1 MNLSSERKFVKD
13 NIRRHLLK
21 EYLHRETQRAGF
33 GGLDMA
39 MMPGPRTHITLIAE
53 RPGMVIGRRGATINR
68 LTEEVQTKY
77 GFPNPQI
84 EVQEADVP
92 ALNPHI
98 MVQKLAVALEKGW
111 HFRRAGHSTVMRI
124 MEAGARGCQVEI
136 AGKLTGDR
144 HRRVK
149 FRAGHIKYCGE
160 PKQQWMRISIGRAER
175 KAGTMGLRVMIMDP
189 AAKLPDEIEILPP
202 EELTEVLEE
211 YSPKATAPLEAAL
224 EGVEASADEL
234 DKLVETEL
242 AAEGEA
248 APAIE
253 AVPAATGP
261 KDQEGAPADAAA
273 AAAAPPA
280 EERKKPKS
288 TKPRAPRKPRKKEAE
303 VAAAVAAPDAQAPAP
318 AAAPD
323 TAPTAP
329 AEGAP
334 AAPAPPAPEAEGGHE
349 KEG

>member
-1 MNLSSERKFVKD
+1 MNLSSERDFVRV
-13 NIRRHLLK
+13 NIRRQLLK

-33 GGLDMA
+33 GGLDVTRT
-39 MMPGPRTHITLIAE
+39 PLGTHITLIAE

-68 LTEEVQTKY
+68 LTEEVQTKF

-160 PKQQWMRISIGRAER
+160 PKQQWMRISIGRADR
-175 KAGTMGLRVMIMDP
+175 KTGVMGLRVMIMDP
-189 AAKLPDEIEILPP
+189 AAKLPDEIELLPP
-202 EELTEVLEE
+202 EELVEVLEE
-211 YSPKATAPLEAAL
+211 YSPKAATPVEAAL
-224 EGVEASADEL
+224 EGVEATPDEL

-242 AAEGEA
+242 AAEGESE
-248 APAIE
+248 PAIE
-253 AVPAATGP
+253 AAVAAVTTAFP
-261 KDQEGAPADAAA
+261 EASDKPADAG
-273 AAAAPPA
+273 AAPSA
-280 EERKKPKS
+280 EERKKPRS
-288 TKPRAPRKPRKKEAE
+288 TKPRAPRKPKKKEGEEAAQS
-303 VAAAVAAPDAQAPAP
+303 AAAPEAAPPQAAAP
-318 AAAPD
+318 AAA
-323 TAPTAP
+323 
-329 AEGAP
+329 
-334 AAPAPPAPEAEGGHE
+334 AAAAAATPAPEPSGAEGE
-349 KEG
+349 PKKEA

>member
-1 MNLSSERKFVKD
+1 VSSERDFVRV
-13 NIRRHLLK
+13 NIRRQLLK

-33 GGLDMA
+33 GGLEVTRT
-39 MMPGPRTHITLIAE
+39 PLGTHITLIAE

-68 LTEEVQTKY
+68 LTEEVQTKF

-160 PKQQWMRISIGRAER
+160 PKQQWMRISIGRADR
-175 KAGTMGLRVMIMDP
+175 KAGVMGLRVMIMDP
-189 AAKLPDEIEILPP
+189 AAKLPDEIELLPP
-202 EELTEVLEE
+202 EEIVEVLEE
-211 YSPKATAPLEAAL
+211 YAPKSTSPVVAAL
-224 EGVEASADEL
+224 EGVADADEL

-248 APAIE
+248 EPAIE
-253 AVPAATGP
+253 A
-261 KDQEGAPADAAA
+261 AAA
-273 AAAAPPA
+273 ATIDATAETKDKPAEAAAPT
-280 EERKKPKS
+280 EERKKAKPS
-288 TKPRAPRKPRKKEAE
+288 KPRAPRKPKRKEGEEPAQ
-303 VAAAVAAPDAQAPAP
+303 AAAAPDAAQPKAP
-318 AAAPD
+318 
-323 TAPTAP
+323 APTAP
-329 AEGAP
+329 PPSSDATP
-334 AAPAPPAPEAEGGHE
+334 APAPPAPETSG
-349 KEG
+349 KEGEPKKEA

>member
-1 MNLSSERKFVKD
+1 MNLSSERDFVRV
-13 NIRRHLLK
+13 NIRRQLLK

-33 GGLDMA
+33 GGLEVTRT
-39 MMPGPRTHITLIAE
+39 PLGTHITLIAE

-68 LTEEVQTKY
+68 LTEEVQTKF

-160 PKQQWMRISIGRAER
+160 PKQQWMRISIGRADR
-175 KAGTMGLRVMIMDP
+175 KAGVMGLRVMIMDP
-189 AAKLPDEIEILPP
+189 AAKLPDEIELLPP
-202 EELTEVLEE
+202 EELVEVLEE
-211 YSPKATAPLEAAL
+211 YAPKSTSPVVAAL
-224 EGVEASADEL
+224 EGVADAEEL
-234 DKLVETEL
+234 DKLVESEL

-253 AVPAATGP
+253 AVAAKEA
-261 KDQEGAPADAAA
+261 KDKEGAPAEATA
-273 AAAAPPA
+273 PA
-280 EERKKPKS
+280 EERKKPKAS
-288 TKPRAPRKPRKKEAE
+288 KPRAPRKPKKKEGEEAAQAVAPAQVTEVAPTPAAAAEAPAVPDATPPAPSPSAPKAEDEPKKEA
-303 VAAAVAAPDAQAPAP
+303 
-318 AAAPD
+318 
-323 TAPTAP
+323 
-329 AEGAP
+329 
-334 AAPAPPAPEAEGGHE
+334 
-349 KEG
+349 